1 MDRNLLVGQSGGPT
15 AAINSS
21 LAGVVRAAMASPGI
35 GRIFGACNG
44 MEGFLQGR
52 VVDLNA
58 VLREAEDFER
68 LRATPSMALGSCRYK
83 LPAPPAPVYEQI
95 RRLFHEFGIGYFLY
109 IGGNDSM
116 DTVQKLSAYF
126 ASAGEDVRCVG
137 VPKTIDNDL
146 PCLDHSPG
154 FGSAARFIATAVAEI
169 ACDSAVYHV
178 PSVTIVEIMGRNAG
192 WLTASSVL
200 ARRECGGAPH
210 LIYLPEVPFDPERF
224 LCTVGEMGRTQE
236 HLVVAVSEGLR
247 LKDGRY
253 LSENPHAAADSFGH
267 SALAGAGKCLE
278 GLVRERFGCKVRAVE
293 LNVLQR
299 AAAHLASATDLD
311 EAARLGECAVRAA
324 GEGRSGVMTTLR
336 RLSDHP
342 YLVDYSWVPLE
353 QVANRERKVPAE
365 WITPSGCDVTPE
377 MAAYLRPLVRGEVE
391 RFQSGGLP
399 VPFRIAREYVKA
411 PGAEE

>member
-21 LAGVVRAAMASPGI
+21 LAGVVRAAMAHPDI
-35 GRIFGACNG
+35 GRIYGACNG

-52 VVDLNA
+52 VVDLTA
-58 VLREAEDFER
+58 VLREAEDLER
-68 LRATPSMALGSCRYK
+68 LRATPAMALGSCRYK
-83 LPAPPAPVYEQI
+83 LPAPPAPVYERI
-95 RRLFHEFGIGYFLY
+95 RRLFHAFGIGYFLY

-126 ASAGEDVRCVG
+126 ASVGEDVRCVG

-154 FGSAARFIATAVAEI
+154 FGSAARFIATAVTEI

-200 ARRECGGAPH
+200 ARRACGGAPQ
-210 LIYLPEVPFDPERF
+210 LIYLPEVPFDPEKF
-224 LCTVGEMGRTQE
+224 LGTLETMSRTQE

-247 LKDGRY
+247 LEDGRY
-253 LSENPHAAADSFGH
+253 LAENPHAAADSFGH
-267 SALAGAGKCLE
+267 SALAGAGKYLE
-278 GLVRERFGCKVRAVE
+278 GLVRDRFGCKVRAVE

-299 AAAHLASATDLD
+299 AAAHLASAADLD
-311 EAARLGECAVRAA
+311 EAGRLGECAVQAA
-324 GEGRSGVMTTLR
+324 GAGRTGVMTTLR

-342 YLVDYSWVPLE
+342 YLVDYSWAPLE
-353 QVANRERKVPAE
+353 QVANRERKVPTE
-365 WITPSGCDVTPE
+365 WIAPSGCDVTRA
-377 MAAYLRPLVRGEVE
+377 MVDYLCPLVRGEVE

-399 VPFRIAREYVKA
+399 VPFIIPRDYVKA
-411 PGAEE
+411 PGTEK